1 MQSGNIYQRV
11 TLIYPPN
18 FESKWGAI
26 RPPVGLGYLSEVLQQ
41 AGIEHQIIDMSLGY
55 SIRQAQQKIHDFQ
68 TDLIGISMTSLYH
81 QSVYD
86 ALQALKWQ
94 FPAIPILA
102 GGPHLS
108 TLRQQVLEE
117 CSAIDYATTLEGD
130 DSLIEF
136 CRGKA
141 PEEIKG
147 LLYRVADKGIC
158 YTGDR
163 PFIMELNRLPFPKYE
178 KFELGKYVAREIG
191 VITSR
196 GCPYACTFCPVK
208 TTIGR
213 ATRFRSVKPIVDE
226 FEFWHQKGYR
236 DILILDD
243 NFAMKQE
250 RVYGICNEIERR
262 GLTGFRFRCGNGIRA
277 DHVDFKLLQRM
288 YDVGFRFLSF
298 GVESANEHVLK
309 NIKKGEKLQEIERV
323 IKDACAIGYD
333 VTLFF
338 IIGLPGETADDAE
351 KSLEFARRYPVF
363 DAKFYNLIPFPNTDI
378 FRWIENNKYFLHQP
392 EEYLNKASHW
402 DTEPLF
408 ETPEF
413 SRSERIRLLK
423 KAHQV
428 RKGIRRRAMQ
438 HKLKKLGLLNS
449 LAASIFIND
458 EIQDLLLHNRVIR
471 RVAESIFRIITRKE
485 TRKGV

>member
-1 MQSGNIYQRV
+1 MYTRV

-18 FESKWGAI
+18 FESPWGAI
-26 RPPVGLGYLSEVLQQ
+26 RPPVGLGYLSERLIQ
-41 AGIEHQIIDMSLGY
+41 AGIDHQVIDMSLGY
-55 SIRQAQQKIHDFQ
+55 PVEQVQQKIRSFQ

-81 QSVYD
+81 QSVYTI
-86 ALQALKWQ
+86 LQALKQ
-94 FPAIPILA
+94 AFPEIPLLA

-130 DSLIEF
+130 DTLIEL
-136 CRGKA
+136 CRGT
-141 PEEIKG
+141 PVEQMKG
-147 LLYRVADKGIC
+147 LLYRRQDGQIE

-163 PFIMELNRLPFPKYE
+163 PFIMGLDRLPFPTYE
-178 KFELGKYVAREIG
+178 RFELENYVAREIG
-191 VITSR
+191 IVTSR
-196 GCPYACTFCPVK
+196 GCPYSCTFCPVK

-226 FEFWHQKGYR
+226 FEYWHRKGYR
-236 DILILDD
+236 DLLILDD
-243 NFAMKQE
+243 NFAMQQE
-250 RVYGICNEIERR
+250 RVYEICDEIERR

-277 DHVDFKLLQRM
+277 DHVDERLLQRM
-288 YDVGFRFLSF
+288 HEVGFRFISF
-298 GVESANEHVLK
+298 GVESANRHVLK
-309 NIKKGEKLQEIERV
+309 AIQKGEKLERIEQAV
-323 IKDACAIGYD
+323 KAACAIGYD

-338 IIGLPGETADDAE
+338 IIGLPGETAEDAE
-351 KSLEFARRYPVF
+351 RSLKFAQRYPVF

-378 FRWIENNKYFLHQP
+378 FRWIQENNYFLHQP
-392 EEYLNKASHW
+392 KEYLNKASHW

-413 SRSERIRLLK
+413 SREERIRVLK

-428 RKGIRRRAMQ
+428 RKQIRKRAMQ
-438 HKLKKLGLLNS
+438 RKLKTFGPLRS

-458 EIQDLLLHNRVIR
+458 HIQDMLLHNKFIR
-471 RVAESIFRIITRKE
+471 RFAETAFHIIQPK
-485 TRKGV
+485 K